1 MNDYPNPWAILFFT
15 LVAVVAI
22 LCTKLVFAQSG
33 HLDDPVNYESLELR
47 LEGCKS
53 NLPIYFH
60 KCMTKGDA
68 KYSESQIGKA
78 IKACNVHAWNR
89 FFDCVQLYPPQTL
102 EQQIRK
108 EIDAG
113 DLPN

>member
-1 MNDYPNPWAILFFT
+1 MNAKGFLAAATIVTSLAMP
-15 LVAVVAI
+15 AVTI
-22 LCTKLVFAQSG
+22 AQSG

-47 LEGCKS
+47 LEGCKA